1 MTNCTKYPIIFPS
14 IKNKK
19 IVGNFKG
26 GEVTSDGGMLLLRS
40 IDKKIGLTKSIAK
53 HIPDNR
59 NPQYIT
65 HSIRDMLRQ
74 RVYGIATGYED
85 LNDHDL
91 LRNDL
96 IVQISVDRSTPL
108 ASSPTLCRFENNMT
122 QKALIGIHEEILS
135 VFTKSFKAPPKE
147 LILDFDAT
155 DLPTYGKQQGK
166 AYHGYYEHDC
176 FLPLHVFCGKQ
187 LLVSYLR
194 KSNQDGAK
202 HAWAILALLTKYF
215 RSKWPNVKI
224 IFRADSG
231 FCRQKILNW
240 CDKNQVKYIVG
251 IACNSRLKKSLEPYL
266 EEAKNKFDSTKTIQ
280 FFTQFNYKAHSWQTV
295 RKVIG
300 KTEYTS
306 KGGNIRT
313 IVTNMDG
320 SPEELY
326 KKQYCARGEMEN
338 RIKEQFLLFSY
349 RTSAHRWWANQLRLL
364 LSGLAYI
371 LLERLQTNY
380 LKGTILAIA
389 QVDTIRLKLLKIG
402 AVITKNTRRI
412 ILFFSS
418 HYVHQDLFVRIV
430 ALLNTS

>member
-1 MTNCTKYPIIFPS
+1 MTNCTKFPIIFPS

-26 GEVTSDGGMLLLRS
+26 GEVTSDGGILLLRS

-53 HIPDNR
+53 HIPDRR
-59 NPQYIT
+59 NPFYIT
-65 HSIRDMLRQ
+65 HSMLDMLRQ
-74 RVYGIATGYED
+74 RVYGIAMGYED
-85 LNDHDL
+85 LNDHDS
-91 LRNDL
+91 LRNDA
-96 IVQISVDRSTPL
+96 IIQTAVDRSTPL

-122 QKALIGIHEEILS
+122 QKASIDMHKEILHI
-135 VFTKSFKAPPKE
+135 FAKSFKSTPKE
-147 LILDFDAT
+147 LVLDFDST
-155 DLPTYGKQQGK
+155 DLPTYGKQEGK
-166 AYHGYYEHDC
+166 AFHGYYDHDC
-176 FLPLHVFCGKQ
+176 FLPLHVFCGQQ

-202 HAWAILALLTKYF
+202 HAWAVLALLTKYF

-240 CDKNQVKYIVG
+240 CEKNQVKYIVG

-266 EEAKNKFDSTKTIQ
+266 KETKNQFRYETIQ
-280 FFTQFNYKAHSWQTV
+280 HFTELNYKAHSWQVT

-300 KTEYTS
+300 KTEYTY
-306 KGGNIRT
+306 KGENIRT
-313 IVTNMDG
+313 IVTNMEG
-320 SPEELY
+320 IPEELY

-349 RTSAHRWWANQLRLL
+349 RTSAHRWWPNQLRLL
-364 LSGLAYI
+364 LSALAYI
-371 LLERLQTNY
+371 LLEELQSHY
-380 LKGTILAIA
+380 LKETILAVA

-402 AVITKNTRRI
+402 AIITKNSRKI
-412 ILFFSS
+412 KLFFSS
-418 HYVHQDLFVRIV
+418 HYVHQDLFTNVV
-430 ALLNTS
+430 SLLNTT